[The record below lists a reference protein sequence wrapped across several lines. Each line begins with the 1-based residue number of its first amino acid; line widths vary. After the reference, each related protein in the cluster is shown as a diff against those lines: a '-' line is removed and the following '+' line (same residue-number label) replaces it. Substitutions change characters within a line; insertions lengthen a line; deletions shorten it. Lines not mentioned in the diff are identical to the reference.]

1 MMYGE
6 KASGIVKDTETIARI
21 RGIEAQMTSFWFFFG
36 LVLGELLL
44 RHTDN
49 LSHTLQ
55 KDHTL
60 AAEGQLIASMTTTAL
75 LKMRNDKDFGLF
87 WKKVTAMA
95 IEHNVEEPKLPRQC
109 KRPKR
114 FEEGAPLAFDPS
126 AEDMYRRYY
135 FEALD
140 LIVQAIKDC
149 FDQPGYRVYRCLE
162 SLLLKATK
170 EDFSEEL
177 KQVVSIYGSEH
188 NLQMQFKMLG
198 TSIQSEKKV
207 KVNIFDVRDYL
218 QQLTSAE
225 RALLNEVVIIM
236 KLILVM
242 PATNVSSERSFS
254 ALRRVKS
261 YLRSTMGL
269 NHLMTLHV
277 HKESTDSLNL
287 VQIANEFVQGNESR

>member
-1 MMYGE
+1 MLGIF
-6 KASGIVKDTETIARI
+6 ASQSYNE
-21 RGIEAQMTSFWFFFG
+21 
-36 LVLGELLL
+36 
-44 RHTDN
+44 
-49 LSHTLQ
+49 
-55 KDHTL
+55 
-60 AAEGQLIASMTTTAL
+60 
-75 LKMRNDKDFGLF
+75 
-87 WKKVTAMA
+87 
-95 IEHNVEEPKLPRQC
+95 
-109 KRPKR
+109 
-114 FEEGAPLAFDPS
+114 
-126 AEDMYRRYY
+126 
-135 FEALD
+135 
-140 LIVQAIKDC
+140 
-149 FDQPGYRVYRCLE
+149 
-162 SLLLKATK
+162 

-177 KQVVSIYGSEH
+177 KQIVSIYGSEH
-188 NLQMQFKMLG
+188 NLQVQFKMLG
-198 TSIQSEKKV
+198 TPIQSEKKV